1 MRIAL
6 PLPTPRWLPQSPSH
20 SQPLVDPD
28 RALVEQATR
37 GDRQAF
43 TELYRRHVDATHQRL
58 THLVGPDPDREDLVQ
73 QVFLE
78 VFRSIPSF
86 RGESRFATWLYRV
99 IVNVA
104 YEHLRRNR
112 RRAFCPLPA
121 DCLELLVAAGTSPEA
136 AARQRQQVTMAL
148 TLLGRLKPDKRIAFV
163 LRVVEGLS
171 LEEIAETVGARAPAV
186 GQRIKHA
193 QRELVAMLERAERQE
208 AARSRSKEPT

>member
-6 PLPTPRWLPQSPSH
+6 PASSWLLFALGEEALLAPSPPRVVP
-20 SQPLVDPD
+20 DPD
-28 RALVEQATR
+28 CALVQRATR

-43 TELYRRHVDATHQRL
+43 SELYRRHVEPTYRRL
-58 THLVGPDPDREDLVQ
+58 THLLGPDPEREDLVQ

-112 RRAFCPLPA
+112 RRALCPLAA
-121 DCLELLVAAGTSPEA
+121 DSLDLVVAAGTSPEA
-136 AARQRQQVTMAL
+136 AARQRQQVALAL

-171 LEEIAETVGARAPAV
+171 LEEIPG
-186 GQRIKHA
+186 
-193 QRELVAMLERAERQE
+193 L
-208 AARSRSKEPT
+208 